1 MNEYEKEIFQWLED
15 AGLNPVHHN
24 MAVPHL
30 EVSAQCGLPTELG
43 DVDSTR
49 YRAIPV
55 ELLRMGTILSVD
67 VRGNS
72 MEDAGI
78 YEGNR
83 IEVLLTD
90 NESGVRDGDVV
101 VADVVS

>member
-43 DVDSTR
+43 DLDSTR
-49 YRAIPV
+49 YVQYPRNCCAWAQYLALTLRATPWRMPASMRAI
-55 ELLRMGTILSVD
+55 
-67 VRGNS
+67 
-72 MEDAGI
+72 A
-78 YEGNR
+78 
-83 IEVLLTD
+83 
-90 NESGVRDGDVV
+90 
-101 VADVVS
+101 